1 MDENAPS
8 DPDPPAPPDDFVVH
22 DDLPS
27 EHPFSPDGIS
37 PHANPDDLDANQ
49 IKKIA
54 HRRRAAYRSRG
65 YLLIGSIFSASL
77 GVQLIWNSVGRFR
90 SGSNVIAAAYL
101 MAAAILFALAWRALG
116 QAQQLKREVNASALS
131 DPKTPPDLSQLG
143 DGSQSWKN
151 LEDMK

>member
-8 DPDPPAPPDDFVVH
+8 DADSTPPPDEFVVH
-22 DDLPS
+22 DDLSP
-27 EHPFSPDGIS
+27 EHHLAHDGIS
-37 PHANPDDLDANQ
+37 HAEANRDDLDANQ
-49 IKKIA
+49 IKKVA

-77 GVQLIWNSVGRFR
+77 GVQLVWNSVGRFR
-90 SGSNVIAAAYL
+90 GGYNVIAAAYL

-116 QAQQLKREVNASALS
+116 RAKELKREADASTLS
-131 DPKTPPDLSQLG
+131 DPKTPPDFSQLG

-151 LEDMK
+151 LEDL